1 MEDIP
6 DIDSEFQKKTKNFS
20 IFSDK
25 NNRYNIFIQSE
36 MNTKI
41 IITAIEVIKQTKY
54 SESYT
59 LNTLKKNKYLSLFE
73 SIDEIFDELNDKI
86 DKIRPRLLEEDNSL
100 KLIIETF
107 HTKYKEINFY
117 LNEKE
122 KNINEKYN
130 ELIFFINELK
140 EKEKKQDEKIK
151 SLENIVQELKNN
163 NNELF
168 KKNLLLENS
177 FNYLKDII
185 INNNNMG
192 YYNPDILYNQEIG
205 QSPPLEQISSALPYI
220 PKTMKDNN
228 NNNGKIINLK
238 IDEKPYI
245 PKNYKENKV

>member
-107 HTKYKEINFY
+107 NTKYKEINFY

-130 ELIFFINELK
+130 ELIVFINELK

-151 SLENIVQELKNN
+151 SLENMVQELKNN

-185 INNNNMG
+185 ININNMN
-192 YYNPDILYNQEIG
+192 YYNPDVLYNQEIG

-228 NNNGKIINLK
+228 NNGKTINLK

>member
-107 HTKYKEINFY
+107 NTKYKEINFY

-130 ELIFFINELK
+130 ELIVFINELK

-151 SLENIVQELKNN
+151 SLEDIVQELKNN

-168 KKNLLLENS
+168 QKNLLLEKS
-177 FNYLKDII
+177 FEYLRGI
-185 INNNNMG
+185 INNINNIN
-192 YYNPDILYNQEIG
+192 YYNPGVLYNQEIG
-205 QSPPLEQISSALPYI
+205 QSQSLEQISSSPLPYI
-220 PKTMKDNN
+220 PNSMRDNN
-228 NNNGKIINLK
+228 NGIKINLN
-238 IDEKPYI
+238 IDQKPYI
-245 PKNYKENKV
+245 PKNFKENKV